1 MESISYSLAT
11 ADRLKS
17 FIHSEL
23 QATDN
28 RVTNDQEA
36 HESAIARTQ
45 AMSALQTTKSLVA
58 SALTSLRSVP
68 TKRPSKRG
76 FTAAALGVERSPR
89 RLTAA
94 ATGTLPDA
102 AKDLVKSMSSSSDG
116 LGGQSQ
122 SLGDMAK
129 SIEPIVTS
137 FDDVLR
143 QPFLDKFSA
152 SLNTVPVVGIKNNQ
166 VMYLA
171 TLSSVA
177 SKTGTKNAWRYFSA
191 LPDGATV
198 DASTNVHLF
207 PYKGNLYISI
217 GRAVWMKKCRDLN
230 DPTVRQ
236 QAVDNWPKMYVD
248 QWQKIGDEVL
258 PAADLRDVIPFAVLS
273 ADRKDIEFRLMTL
286 GSDSAIQ
293 VLKGDDIYPSNEWT
307 ALQYPKQA
315 ADATPLPTWKRM
327 AYWNNTV
334 VALDDQ
340 SNLWDLQPKFQEGT
354 YTIDNKTAT
363 ESTSEFTATDAGPLV
378 VRKDGFLY
386 NRIVEDNPGDAE
398 NPKTDWQKG
407 IAQDGVTNLGVASPG
422 VLLDLNTLTGTL
434 KSRYIDTQTAV
445 YPVVNKISAFAKTH
459 AAYLDLLLGAADD
472 YAKAGDDS
480 DKQDIAIKAG
490 KGFVAHAKVWSK
502 LLTKSVNAT
511 KTSVNIMTNQLH
523 DVKTQLEVQLGN
535 LQQKLANLEAQLK
548 VQQDLLSKLQAA
560 FWGAVAAMFLGMIL
574 GVVALAS
581 GVGAW
586 ALVGAGALFVAGF
599 VAMIALGVKMSELA
613 GAIADTEGQIRVTK
627 TAIAELSAVVKN
639 FTDLDAMYGTLNM
652 FWGRM
657 ANNAADLQT
666 MDDATAEL
674 LALDMFEDISSV
686 IAAKKETNTLSE
698 AATKYLDVLN
708 KQGVIIPPSPDVPHD
723 SPAPAPGLFAALD
736 APAAHAHLTDKVS
749 RRLSDAH
756 EALVNG
762 DLPTYEAHMD
772 GAFSAEAER
781 LALADTMG
789 MPSGLWYDIPSLN
802 AASALFGAN
811 VPRPS
816 AAALPAGV
824 LSVGD
829 SATSIENRV
838 NAATP
843 VVVGMLLKTQA
854 MCKRVRY
861 VCDQYKDSVAGNPTD
876 PAQDRQ
882 DVLQQAL
889 DDCTA
894 AQTYAAQANNAFVDV
909 NHACQ
914 EYQQQLQV
922 EQGEKSA
929 SMDSARAS
937 AEQQKRNIDIPW
949 YVYLGGVI
957 AISVYKAEKERDI
970 DNNLDGTLSQ
980 LGAAITAL
988 KVLEQSGAVLNGH
1001 SLTWTDMATTVSG
1014 CLGGVYNI
1022 LSAVFGQVLED
1033 PTQYEKLLSVE
1044 WDQIAANT
1052 AEVLNILAS
1061 RGVNVSPDTP
1071 AALAFEAR
1079 GLGDAAA
1086 APSAA
1091 ASAASER
1098 VAAALQAPADLTSSV
1113 TSQAQ
1118 QAAEYFS
1125 QMQTLVELPNLAGI
1139 VGYWDES
1146 RTVRSSLLEVVG
1158 KLRRQYVD
1166 VMAAQY
1172 PVVLT
1177 VHQTALL
1184 QRTRGELVLEGQL
1197 ALPILLRTSLR
1208 SAEAGLRSAGAAKL
1222 KFQAASAGYRA
1233 AVKQIELNLG
1243 AVQQKL
1249 DEADKKIS
1257 ELGKA
1262 EEERSEVI
1270 GVIAD
1275 AVALACA
1282 AGLVFASAGSLAP
1295 VAAAL
1300 ALAQQISL
1308 GSAATAAAVKKSIDS
1323 LGADDVE
1330 KLLAALRNVKQ
1341 DLEAALKS
1349 LKVVQPIFADV
1360 VKAADGVEAAVASMV
1375 EGLESVQ
1382 NETGVGALGEKN
1394 VEGIKDS
1401 WKGVDEACIKW
1412 MDVVNAQG
1420 IVPNI

>member
-1 MESISYSLAT
+1 M
-11 ADRLKS
+11 
-17 FIHSEL
+17 
-23 QATDN
+23 
-28 RVTNDQEA
+28 
-36 HESAIARTQ
+36 
-45 AMSALQTTKSLVA
+45 
-58 SALTSLRSVP
+58 
-68 TKRPSKRG
+68 
-76 FTAAALGVERSPR
+76 
-89 RLTAA
+89 
-94 ATGTLPDA
+94 
-102 AKDLVKSMSSSSDG
+102 
-116 LGGQSQ
+116 
-122 SLGDMAK
+122 
-129 SIEPIVTS
+129 
-137 FDDVLR
+137 
-143 QPFLDKFSA
+143 
-152 SLNTVPVVGIKNNQ
+152 VGIKNNQ

-171 TLSSVA
+171 TLSSVT

-191 LPDGATV
+191 LPDGTTV

-217 GRAVWMKKCRDLN
+217 GRAVWMKKCRDLT

-258 PAADLRDVIPFAVLS
+258 PSADLRDVIPFAVLS
-273 ADRKDIEFRLMTL
+273 ADRNQIEFRLLTL

-293 VLKGDDIYPSNEWT
+293 LLKGDDIYPSNQWT
-307 ALQYPKQA
+307 TLQYPQQA
-315 ADATPLPTWKRM
+315 ADKTPLPTWKRM

-340 SNLWDLQPKFQEGT
+340 SNLWDLQPNFQSET
-354 YTIDNKTAT
+354 YTIDNKTTT
-363 ESTSEFTATDAGPLV
+363 EPTTEFTATDAGPLI

-386 NRIVEDNPGDAE
+386 NRIVEDNSSDAE
-398 NPKTDWQKG
+398 NPKTNWQKG

-422 VLLDLNTLTGTL
+422 VLLDLNTLTSTL

-445 YPVVNKISAFAKTH
+445 YPIVNKISAFAKTH
-459 AAYLDLLLGAADD
+459 VTYIDLLLGAADD
-472 YAKAGDDS
+472 YAKAGNDA

-502 LLTKSVNAT
+502 LLSKSVNAT

-523 DVKTQLEVQLGN
+523 DVKGQLEVQLAN

-613 GAIADTEGQIRVTK
+613 GAIADTEGQITVTK

-666 MDDATAEL
+666 MDDTTAEL
-674 LALDMFEDISSV
+674 LAMDMFDDISSIV
-686 IAAKKETNTLSE
+686 AAKKETNTLSE

-708 KQGVIIPPSPDVPHD
+708 KQGVIIPPSPASLHG
-723 SPAPAPGLFAALD
+723 SPVLFAALD

-749 RRLSDAH
+749 QRLSDAH

-762 DLPTYEAHMD
+762 DLATYEAHMD
-772 GAFSAEAER
+772 SAFSAEAER
-781 LALADTMG
+781 LAVADTRG
-789 MPSGLWYDIPSLN
+789 LQSGLWYDIPSLN
-802 AASALFGAN
+802 TASALFGAN

-816 AAALPAGV
+816 AALTPAGL

-829 SATSIENRV
+829 SATAIENRV
-838 NAATP
+838 NSATP
-843 VVVGMLLKTQA
+843 VVVGMLLKTQI

-861 VCDQYKDSVAGNPTD
+861 VCEQYKESVAGNPAD
-876 PAQDRQ
+876 PLEDRQ

-889 DDCTA
+889 DDCSA
-894 AQTYAAQANNAFVDV
+894 AQTYASQANNAFVDV

-914 EYQQQLQV
+914 QYQQQLQV
-922 EQGEKSA
+922 EEGEKVA
-929 SMDSARAS
+929 SMNSARAS
-937 AEQQKRNIDIPW
+937 ADQQKRDIDIPW
-949 YVYLGGVI
+949 YVYLGGLI
-957 AISVYKAEKERDI
+957 AIAVYKSEKEREI
-970 DNNLDGTLSQ
+970 DDNLGNALNQ
-980 LGAAITAL
+980 LNAAIAAL
-988 KVLEQSGAVLNGH
+988 KGLEQSGATLNGH
-1001 SLTWTDMATTVSG
+1001 SLTWTDMVTTVSG

-1022 LSAVFGQVLED
+1022 LSAVFGQILED

-1044 WDQIAANT
+1044 WEQIGANT
-1052 AEVLNILAS
+1052 TEVLNILAS
-1061 RGVNVSPDTP
+1061 RGVNISPSTP
-1071 AALAFEAR
+1071 AALAAR
-1079 GLGDAAA
+1079 SLDAGPSTAAA
-1086 APSAA
+1086 A
-1091 ASAASER
+1091 ER
-1098 VAAALQAPADLTSSV
+1098 VAAALQAPASLESSM

-1125 QMQTLVELPNLAGI
+1125 QMQTLVELPNLANI

-1146 RTVRSSLLEVVG
+1146 QTAKSSLLDVVG

-1172 PVVLT
+1172 PVILT
-1177 VHQTALL
+1177 LHQTALL
-1184 QRTRGELVLEGQL
+1184 QKTRGELVLEGRL
-1197 ALPILLRTSLR
+1197 KLPILLRTSLR
-1208 SAEAGLRSAGAAKL
+1208 SAEAGLRSAGAAKV

-1233 AVKQIELNLG
+1233 ALKQTEANLN
-1243 AVQQKL
+1243 AIQQKL
-1249 DEADKKIS
+1249 DEADKKIG
-1257 ELGKA
+1257 ELEKD
-1262 EEERSEVI
+1262 ERDKII

-1282 AGLVFASAGSLAP
+1282 AGVILASAGALGP

-1300 ALAQQISL
+1300 TLAQQIAT
-1308 GSAATAAAVKKSIDS
+1308 GAAATAAAVKLSIDA
-1323 LGADDVE
+1323 LGLDDIE
-1330 KLLAALRNVKQ
+1330 KLLAVLKNVKQ

-1349 LKVVQPIFADV
+1349 LKIVQPIFANV

-1382 NETGVGALGEKN
+1382 NETGGALGEKD
-1394 VEGIKDS
+1394 VEGIRDS
-1401 WKGVDEACIKW
+1401 WKGVDEACIQW